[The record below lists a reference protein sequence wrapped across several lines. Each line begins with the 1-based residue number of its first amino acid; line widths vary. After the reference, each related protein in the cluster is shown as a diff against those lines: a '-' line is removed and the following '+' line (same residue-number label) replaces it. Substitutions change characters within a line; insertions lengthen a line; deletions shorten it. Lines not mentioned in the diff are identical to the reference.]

1 MICAYFA
8 PDSDNM
14 TFSLEKALL
23 WIEDSYFSRKFEV
36 EKRLN
41 DVFVSYKQ
49 KFFTS

>member
-14 TFSLEKALL
+14 TFSLEKAL

-36 EKRLN
+36 KKRLN
-41 DVFVSYKQ
+41 DVFVSYKTQ
-49 KFFTS
+49 FFTS